1 MAQTL
6 NRTLARTVGAPRR
19 RGERFV
25 GLDVARC
32 LALLGMV
39 STHVLAPV
47 TPAGDISWTQDLAG
61 GRASALFAV
70 LAGVS
75 LALLSGRRTPPT
87 GRARWVAIRRL
98 AVRALL
104 IAAIGLTLGM
114 LDSGLAVIL
123 TYYGVMFL
131 LALPFI
137 GLRAR
142 SLALLAAAWTVVV
155 PVLSHWLRPSLP
167 AARGDNAAWGQ
178 LGDPVPMVWELL
190 LTGYY
195 PALPWLAYVFA
206 GMAVGRSDLA
216 RRTVQAGLLVGGI
229 ALAVGATQVSDRLTA
244 GRFSDSELYEAGF
257 GMYGTT
263 PAGGRID
270 YLLLVAPHSAT
281 PFDLAQ
287 TIGSSLAVIGGCLL
301 VASLLPPPGE
311 RGMAVL
317 FGAGTMTLT
326 LYSLHV
332 WMRTDGVWPPE
343 EEWSMFWYVV
353 ILGGIGAAFAAARVR
368 GPLEALVTRIAR

>member
-1 MAQTL
+1 MTQTL
-6 NRTLARTVGAPRR
+6 TRSLARTVAAPRR
-19 RGERFV
+19 RGERLV

-39 STHVLAPV
+39 STHVLSPV
-47 TPAGDISWTQDLAG
+47 TPDGEISWTQDLAG

-87 GRARWVAIRRL
+87 GRGRWVAVRAL
-98 AVRALL
+98 GVRALL
-104 IAAIGLTLGM
+104 IAALGLTLGM

-131 LALPFI
+131 LALPFV
-137 GLRAR
+137 GLGAR
-142 SLALLAAAWTVVV
+142 SLALLAAGWLVLV
-155 PVLSHWLRPSLP
+155 PVLSHQVRPMLP
-167 AARGDNAAWGQ
+167 EARGDNASWGQ
-178 LGDPVPMVWELL
+178 LADPVPMLWELL

-195 PALPWLAYVFA
+195 PALPWLAYLFA
-206 GMAVGRSDLA
+206 GMALGRSDLA
-216 RRTVQAGLLVGGI
+216 RRAVQAGLLIGGV
-229 ALAVGATQVSDRLTA
+229 ALAVAATRVSDVLIA
-244 GRFSDSELYEAGF
+244 DRFSAQELHEAGF

-263 PAGGRID
+263 PAGGSAD
-270 YLLLVAPHSAT
+270 YLLLVAPHSST

-301 VASLLPPPGE
+301 LLSLLPPPGA
-311 RGMAVL
+311 RFVAVL
-317 FGAGTMTLT
+317 FGAGTMTLS

-343 EEWSMFWYVV
+343 EEWAMFWYVL
-353 ILGGIGAAFAAARVR
+353 ILGVIGAVFAAARVR
-368 GPLEALVTRIAR
+368 GPLEALIARIAR

>member
-1 MAQTL
+1 
-6 NRTLARTVGAPRR
+6 
-19 RGERFV
+19 
-25 GLDVARC
+25 DVARC

-39 STHVLAPV
+39 STHVLAAA
-47 TPAGDISWTQDLAG
+47 TPEGEISWTQDLAG
-61 GRASALFAV
+61 GRAAALFAV

-87 GRARWVAIRRL
+87 GRARLMAVRAL
-98 AVRALL
+98 GVRALL
-104 IAAIGLTLGM
+104 IAALGLTLGM

-131 LALPFI
+131 LALPFV
-137 GLRAR
+137 GLGAR
-142 SLALLAAAWTVVV
+142 SLAVLAAAWLVVV
-155 PVLSHWLRPSLP
+155 PVLSHQLRPSLP
-167 AARGDNAAWGQ
+167 EARGDNAAWGQ
-178 LGDPVPMVWELL
+178 LADPLPMLSELL

-195 PALPWLAYVFA
+195 PALPWLAYLFA

-216 RRTVQAGLLVGGI
+216 RRTVQAGLLVGGVV
-229 ALAVGATQVSDRLTA
+229 LAVGATRVSDVLTA
-244 GRFSDSELYEAGF
+244 DRFSAQELEESGF
-257 GMYGTT
+257 GMFGIT
-263 PAGGRID
+263 PADGSAD
-270 YLLLVAPHSAT
+270 YLLLVAPHSST

-301 VASLLPPPGE
+301 LLSVLPPAGV
-311 RGMAVL
+311 RFMAVL

-343 EEWSMFWYVV
+343 EEWAMSWYVV
-353 ILGGIGAAFAAARVR
+353 ILGVIGGAFAAARVR
-368 GPLEALVTRIAR
+368 GPLEAMVSRIAR

>member
-1 MAQTL
+1 MTQTI
-6 NRTLARTVGAPRR
+6 ARTVAAPRK
-19 RGERFV
+19 RGERLV
-25 GLDVARC
+25 GLDVARA

-39 STHVLAPV
+39 ATHVLAPAD
-47 TPAGDISWTQDLAG
+47 PNGEISWTQDLAG

-75 LALLSGRRTPPT
+75 LALLSGRQTPPT
-87 GRARWVAIRRL
+87 GRARWVAVRAL
-98 AVRALL
+98 AIRALL
-104 IAAIGLTLGM
+104 IAAIGLTIGM

-142 SLALLAAAWTVVV
+142 SLAVLSAVWLVVV
-155 PVLSHWLRPSLP
+155 PVLSHLVRGSLP
-167 AARGDNAAWGQ
+167 APRGDNPTWGQ
-178 LGDPVPMVWELL
+178 LSDPVPMLWELL

-195 PALPWLAYVFA
+195 PALPWLAYLFA

-216 RRTVQAGLLVGGI
+216 RRSVQWGLLVGGMV
-229 ALAVGATQVSDRLTA
+229 LAVGSTWLSNRLTTD
-244 GRFSDSELYEAGF
+244 RFDPGLLEEAGF

-263 PAGGRID
+263 PAGGSAD

-287 TIGSSLAVIGGCLL
+287 TIGSSLAVTGVCLL
-301 VASLLPPPGE
+301 LLSALPPPGV
-311 RGMAVL
+311 RFMAVL
-317 FGAGTMTLT
+317 FGAGTMTLS

-343 EEWSMFWYVV
+343 EEWAMFWYVV
-353 ILGGIGAAFAAARVR
+353 ILGAIGAVFAAARVR
-368 GPLEALVTRIAR
+368 GPLEALVARIAR

>member
-6 NRTLARTVGAPRR
+6 AKTVAAPRK
-19 RGERFV
+19 RGERLV
-25 GLDVARC
+25 GLDVARA

-39 STHVLAPV
+39 ATHVLAPAD
-47 TPAGDISWTQDLAG
+47 PGGEISWTQDLAG

-75 LALLSGRRTPPT
+75 LAMLSGRQTPPT
-87 GRARWVAIRRL
+87 GRARWVVVRAL

-104 IAAIGLTLGM
+104 IAAIGLTIGM

-142 SLALLAAAWTVVV
+142 SLAVLSAVWLVVV
-155 PVLSHWLRPSLP
+155 PVLSHLVRDSLP
-167 AARGDNAAWGQ
+167 AARGDNPTWGQ
-178 LGDPVPMVWELL
+178 LSDPAPMVWELL

-195 PALPWLAYVFA
+195 PALPWLAYLFA

-216 RRTVQAGLLVGGI
+216 RRSVQAGLLVGGVV
-229 ALAVGATQVSDRLTA
+229 LVVGSTWLSDRLVA
-244 GRFSDSELYEAGF
+244 GRLSPAVVEEAGF

-263 PAGGRID
+263 PAGGSAD

-301 VASLLPPPGE
+301 LLSALPPPGA
-311 RGMAVL
+311 RFMAVL
-317 FGAGTMTLT
+317 FGAGTMTLS

-343 EEWSMFWYVV
+343 EEWAMFWYVLV
-353 ILGGIGAAFAAARVR
+353 LGAIGAGFAAARVR
-368 GPLEALVTRIAR
+368 GPLEAVVARIAR

>member
-1 MAQTL
+1 MAAETL
-6 NRTLARTVGAPRR
+6 TRTVAAPRR
-19 RGERFV
+19 RGERLV

-39 STHVLAPV
+39 STHVLSPV
-47 TPAGDISWTQDLAG
+47 TPEGEISWTQDLAG

-75 LALLSGRRTPPT
+75 LALLSGRRTTPT
-87 GRARWVAIRRL
+87 GRARWVAVRAL
-98 AVRALL
+98 GVRALL
-104 IAAIGLTLGM
+104 IAALGLTLGL

-137 GLRAR
+137 GLGAG
-142 SLALLAAAWTVVV
+142 SLALLAAGWLVVV
-155 PVLSHWLRPSLP
+155 PVISHQVRPMLP
-167 AARGDNAAWGQ
+167 EARGDNASWSQ
-178 LGDPVPMVWELL
+178 LADPVPMLWELL

-195 PALPWLAYVFA
+195 PALPWLAYLFA

-216 RRTVQAGLLVGGI
+216 RRAVQAGLLGGGV
-229 ALAVGATQVSDRLTA
+229 ALAVGATRLSDALTA
-244 GRFSDSELYEAGF
+244 TRFSARELYEAGF

-263 PAGGRID
+263 PAGGAD
-270 YLLLVAPHSAT
+270 YLLLVAPHSST

-301 VASLLPPPGE
+301 LLSWLPPPGV
-311 RGMAVL
+311 RFVAVL

-343 EEWSMFWYVV
+343 EEWAMFWYVV
-353 ILGGIGAAFAAARVR
+353 ILGVVGAVFAAARVR
-368 GPLEALVTRIAR
+368 GPLEALIARIAR

>member
-1 MAQTL
+1 MTQTL
-6 NRTLARTVGAPRR
+6 TRSLARTVAAPRR
-19 RGERFV
+19 RGGRLV

-39 STHVLAPV
+39 STHVLSPV
-47 TPAGDISWTQDLAG
+47 TPEGEISWTQDLAG

-87 GRARWVAIRRL
+87 GRARWVAVRAL
-98 AVRALL
+98 GVRALL
-104 IAAIGLTLGM
+104 IAALGLTLGM

-131 LALPFI
+131 LALPFV
-137 GLRAR
+137 GLGAR
-142 SLALLAAAWTVVV
+142 SLALLAAGWLVVV
-155 PVLSHWLRPSLP
+155 PVISHQVRPMLP
-167 AARGDNAAWGQ
+167 EARGDNAAWGQ
-178 LGDPVPMVWELL
+178 LADPLAMMWELL

-195 PALPWLAYVFA
+195 PALPWLAYLFA

-216 RRTVQAGLLVGGI
+216 RRAVQAGLLVGGV
-229 ALAVGATQVSDRLTA
+229 ALAVAATRLSDQLTA
-244 GRFSDSELYEAGF
+244 TRFSAQELSEAGF

-263 PAGGRID
+263 PGGTAD
-270 YLLLVAPHSAT
+270 YLLLVAPHSST
-281 PFDLAQ
+281 PIDLAQ

-301 VASLLPPPGE
+301 LLSWLPPPGV
-311 RGMAVL
+311 RFVAVL
-317 FGAGTMTLT
+317 FGAGTMTLS
-326 LYSLHV
+326 LYSLQV

-343 EEWSMFWYVV
+343 EEWAMFWYVV
-353 ILGGIGAAFAAARVR
+353 ILGVIGGVFAAARVR
-368 GPLEALVTRIAR
+368 GPLEALVARIAR

>member
-6 NRTLARTVGAPRR
+6 TRSLARTAAAPRR
-19 RGERFV
+19 RGQRLV

-39 STHVLAPV
+39 STHVLSPV
-47 TPAGDISWTQDLAG
+47 TPEGEISWTQDLAG

-75 LALLSGRRTPPT
+75 IALLSGRRTPPT
-87 GRARWVAIRRL
+87 GRARWVAVRAL
-98 AVRALL
+98 GVRALL
-104 IAAIGLTLGM
+104 IAAVGLTLGM

-137 GLRAR
+137 GLGAR
-142 SLALLAAAWTVVV
+142 WLALLAAAWLVVV
-155 PVLSHWLRPSLP
+155 PVVSHQLRPMLP
-167 AARGDNAAWGQ
+167 DARGDNPAWGQ
-178 LGDPVPMVWELL
+178 LADPVPMLWELL

-195 PALPWLAYVFA
+195 PALPWLAYLFA
-206 GMAVGRSDLA
+206 GMAVGRSELG
-216 RRTVQAGLLVGGI
+216 RRTVQAGLLVGGV
-229 ALAVGATQVSDRLTA
+229 ALAVGATRVSDQLTA
-244 GRFSDSELYEAGF
+244 GRFSTQELYEAGF

-263 PAGGRID
+263 PAGGSAD
-270 YLLLVAPHSAT
+270 YLLLVAPHSST

-301 VASLLPPPGE
+301 LLSWLPSPGV
-311 RGMAVL
+311 RFVAVL

-343 EEWSMFWYVV
+343 EEWAMSWYVL
-353 ILGGIGAAFAAARVR
+353 ILGVIGAVFAAVRVR
-368 GPLEALVTRIAR
+368 GPLEALVARIAR